1 MPRKKSTKKTTAKKS
16 TATKKGKL
24 SSLSQAHGKDS
35 DTAPRTLDQIWG
47 DDGVWK
53 YNTMNVDKYKTQLDE
68 YNLTDLQRHA
78 SKLGIIPVESRARL
92 QETLLKEFRKHISNY
107 NVPADDKDQVREVS
121 DEVSKILREGR

>member
-16 TATKKGKL
+16 KGKL
-24 SSLSQAHGKDS
+24 NSLSQAHGKNS
-35 DTAPRTLDQIWG
+35 DAEPRTLDQIWG

-53 YNTMNVDKYKTQLDE
+53 YNTMNADKYKTQLDE

-92 QETLLKEFRKHISNY
+92 QDTLLKEFRKHISNY
-107 NVPADDKDQVREVS
+107 NIPADDKDQVREVS
-121 DEVSKILREGR
+121 EEVSKILREGR